1 MKARRL
7 DEPGVNR
14 IFDMFDELK
23 DKIRRIE
30 VGGRGF
36 LKALLT
42 HKCFEPIVA
51 RPGLSGRQSGNDD
64 EGHGTFRGIL
74 FGARV
79 YHSGDLTNGTIRV
92 YGQESQPHDSSRS
105 KHSFELIFRT

>member
-23 DKIRRIE
+23 DKITRIE

-51 RPGLSGRQSGNDD
+51 RAGSRGTTMKGTERSGVFCSGRGS
-64 EGHGTFRGIL
+64 II
-74 FGARV
+74 V
-79 YHSGDLTNGTIRV
+79 VI
-92 YGQESQPHDSSRS
+92 
-105 KHSFELIFRT
+105 